1 MKRIVFLLII
11 SLVFTTNMALAQ
23 EPAPQNNAEGETECP
38 ILFPLNLIG
47 VRGGLN
53 LADMVYSFDPIDI
66 YHHYLQPQGM
76 VGLFGHFHLGK
87 SNLAIRPEVTFIG
100 RADSLEW
107 KDVRYRLKAHYLDLR
122 MPITYNIRF
131 RDSYLSPYLMVAPQF
146 NMAYGGKV
154 NYFDQEDYPEGCSTA
169 ITTADINPY
178 DVSVM
183 FGGGLDVL
191 LPTKGI
197 PVLLSLEAGYN
208 ISLLNNFAQRE
219 ILDNPR
225 VADDN
230 RSRILNHLIP
240 GAELYQETRK
250 SRGIELALRIALPLD
265 DSWKCKEPRKI
276 VQKPDTVFVP
286 DTVIVEQHD
295 TTINTQTDTV
305 YIIKPGPHVGDSLE
319 YIRKDCYSFGEMYAF
334 IKLGVDISD
343 KRICLF
349 NINFDFDSYRLRS
362 ESFVHLDEVAMMMN
376 AFPEMHIKIIGH
388 TDSLGSD
395 EYNETLSLNRS
406 KSVIRYL
413 QSKGIDKDRMVP
425 EGFGEKYPID
435 TNSTPE
441 GRFHNRRVEIE
452 VLNVGIRNTDGNS
465 SYNNTNGGDDNTNTE
480 NNSTVE

>member
-1 MKRIVFLLII
+1 
-11 SLVFTTNMALAQ
+11 
-23 EPAPQNNAEGETECP
+23 
-38 ILFPLNLIG
+38 
-47 VRGGLN
+47 
-53 LADMVYSFDPIDI
+53 
-66 YHHYLQPQGM
+66 
-76 VGLFGHFHLGK
+76 
-87 SNLAIRPEVTFIG
+87 
-100 RADSLEW
+100 
-107 KDVRYRLKAHYLDLR
+107 
-122 MPITYNIRF
+122 
-131 RDSYLSPYLMVAPQF
+131 
-146 NMAYGGKV
+146 MAYGGKV

-169 ITTADINPY
+169 ITDADINPY

-183 FGGGLDVL
+183 FGGGLDIL

-197 PVLLSLEAGYN
+197 PVMLSLEAGYN
-208 ISLLNNFAQRE
+208 IGLLNNFAQRE

-305 YIIKPGPHVGDSLE
+305 YIIKPGPQVRDSLE

-465 SYNNTNGGDDNTNTE
+465 GYNNTNGGDNNTNTE